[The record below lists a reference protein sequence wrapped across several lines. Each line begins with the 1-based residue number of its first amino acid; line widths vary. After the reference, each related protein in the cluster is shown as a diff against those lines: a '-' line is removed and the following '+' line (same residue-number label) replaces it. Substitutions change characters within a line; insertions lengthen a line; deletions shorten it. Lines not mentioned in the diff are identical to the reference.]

1 MQVALAHNRIKIQN
15 MPNTA
20 KFLAKGVFYAI
31 DWILIEDG
39 SQFLDRHSRVSVK
52 AISMTRNVKKVWHYT
67 DFAYDM
73 DVMYVNI
80 AQMFK
85 LSMLHSEQ
93 DNSELHDVYSSG
105 LDSLDEW
112 YKKNRL
118 VERSDIATFYF
129 DTAQ

>member
-1 MQVALAHNRIKIQN
+1 

-93 DNSELHDVYSSG
+93 DKSDLHEVYSLG

-118 VERSDIATFYF
+118 VERSDVATFYF